1 MTPEPVVPTANPWI
15 QTGNDGDNDD
25 GMYGR
30 DPLVRTKPPIIG
42 VRPRLERE
50 EGEEQELV

>member
-1 MTPEPVVPTANPWI
+1 MVPTANPWI